1 MACVNVCCLQ
11 GSDVTSV
18 SGSYVVQL
26 TCVVCRGSHVTR
38 VSGSYVVQLTC
49 NVCRVLTSRACRAA
63 TSFSSS
69 VT

>member
-38 VSGSYVVQLTC
+38 VSGSYVVQLT
-49 NVCRVLTSRACRAA
+49 
-63 TSFSSS
+63 S
-69 VT
+69 VV